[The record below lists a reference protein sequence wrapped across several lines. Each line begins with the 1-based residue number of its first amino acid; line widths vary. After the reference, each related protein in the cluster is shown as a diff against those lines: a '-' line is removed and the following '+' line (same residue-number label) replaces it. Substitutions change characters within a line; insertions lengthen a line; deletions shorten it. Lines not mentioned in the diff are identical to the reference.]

1 MKKGLLIGA
10 VLLVLAS
17 CVETKKGEGGT
28 ETDSLSVEEMANV
41 EVGTVG
47 DGTSMHLLELIGVSG
62 DTLYFDYENN
72 AVGGLACGDLVSVEY
87 TKGDGELNAEHI
99 VNLSALCQSWMASYD
114 FGSSYLTLEQNGRA
128 SYVGSDFPYKK
139 WAISDGYLYLT
150 KDDADMTKDGDIDK
164 FDIVLLTE
172 DSLLLQMMYEGDSII
187 IPFAKTDNVPVF

>member
-1 MKKGLLIGA
+1 MFGA
-10 VLLVLAS
+10 VLLILAS

-28 ETDSLSVEEMANV
+28 ETDSLAIVEQTTV

-47 DGTSMHLLELIGVSG
+47 DGTSMHLLELVGRSG

-99 VNLSALCQSWMASYD
+99 VNLTALCNSWMANYD
-114 FGSSYLTLEQNGRA
+114 FGSSYLTLKQDGRA

-139 WAISDGYLYLT
+139 WAICDRCLYLT
-150 KDDADMTKDGDIDK
+150 KDGAYMTEEGDIDT

-172 DSLLLQMMYEGDSII
+172 DSLLLQTMCEGDSII
-187 IPFAKTDNVPVF
+187 IPFAKTDDVPEYK

>member
-1 MKKGLLIGA
+1 MFGA
-10 VLLVLAS
+10 VLLILAS

-28 ETDSLSVEEMANV
+28 ETDSLAIVEQTTV

-47 DGTSMHLLELIGVSG
+47 DGTSMHLLELVGRSG

-99 VNLSALCQSWMASYD
+99 VNLTALCNSWMANYD
-114 FGSSYLTLEQNGRA
+114 FGSSYLTLKQDGRA

-139 WAISDGYLYLT
+139 WAISDGCLYLT
-150 KDDADMTKDGDIDK
+150 KDGAYMTEEGDIDT

-172 DSLLLQMMYEGDSII
+172 DSLLLQTMCEGDSII
-187 IPFAKTDNVPVF
+187 IPFAKTDDVPEYK